1 MAAGKVNLIKK
12 DGSKVSLPL
21 ANLSDE
27 DQKWIEAAA
36 HEPVAKPAVTRD
48 APIAKMKDS
57 SVRTVDDVKAF
68 FLSGIPPDNQAR
80 QSTHG
85 SKRSTPS
92 AKGKAN
98 RVYTVGELESRF
110 GPPNER
116 SQGHGSSKAG
126 AKPEIWT
133 YNCVDGS
140 VKCTFIEKAMVRA
153 MPPVRSDC
161 KSVR

>member
-1 MAAGKVNLIKK
+1 M
-12 DGSKVSLPL
+12 PL

-27 DQKWIEAAA
+27 DRKWIEAAA
-36 HEPVAKPAVTRD
+36 HEPVAKPAVTPD
-48 APIAKMKDS
+48 APIAKMKDP

-80 QSTHG
+80 QSTRG

-92 AKGKAN
+92 TKGKAN

-140 VKCTFIEKAMVRA
+140 VKCTFIEKGYGTGDAASTLRLQIREV
-153 MPPVRSDC
+153 SDH
-161 KSVR
+161 RN